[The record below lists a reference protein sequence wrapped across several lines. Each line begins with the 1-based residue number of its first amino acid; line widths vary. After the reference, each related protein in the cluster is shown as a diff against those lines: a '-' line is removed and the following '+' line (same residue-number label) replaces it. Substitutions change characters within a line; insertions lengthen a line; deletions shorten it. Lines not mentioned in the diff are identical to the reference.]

1 MTMLTSTLSR
11 HGIARPYVTVLV
23 KEEERKRKNN
33 NIKTYASQRCFDRN
47 EDS

>member
-1 MTMLTSTLSR
+1 MTILTSTLSR

-33 NIKTYASQRCFDRN
+33 NTKSYASQRCFYLS